1 MNKLITTLAMCCFL
15 FCGCTDRQS
24 DIPVLPQPEANLSSN
39 IRTVEEAI
47 AMANTVMQECYPENN
62 SRAIGRTT
70 SRQNVI
76 TKYLNAGRSNDDVLY
91 YVVNFD
97 NKQGFAII
105 PGEKIAIDAIAVVP
119 EGEYNEENN
128 SEGLKVMMDYAE
140 SYLTSQRIDL
150 DPKPTLPID
159 TAAYP
164 RDPYPV
170 ITNPTDT
177 VYHYECAPLLP
188 LEWGQDNFYGKYC
201 PNGLTGCAPLAVA
214 TLATYFHYRNH
225 TPDTRISYTFPEREK
240 DSEVYIWEELY
251 KHKRIFGAVDG
262 ELRPHTCYAK
272 DMEYSHNAIAALC
285 RQIGLEMNATYQGDI
300 NNIHNPEIAITF
312 TFKHTYLPS
321 LKRHLPSNLIIE
333 PLKEYKSTQVN
344 TYIDNGLLFMRAG
357 PYSNNA
363 IAGHAFIADGYI
375 IGKYIDNYVAY
386 NHETNKFYEAH
397 STRNVCKIHFRL
409 GYHGQDD
416 GYYAGEIFTFNSA
429 KYAYPEFIA
438 IHTK

>member
-1 MNKLITTLAMCCFL
+1 MCGL
-15 FCGCTDRQS
+15 LLCGCTDGQS
-24 DIPVLPQPEANLSSN
+24 GVPDMPQPEVRISSTM
-39 IRTVEEAI
+39 RTADEAI

-62 SRAIGRTT
+62 SRGISRTT

-76 TKYLNAGRSNDDVLY
+76 AKYRNAGRSEDDVLY

-97 NKQGFAII
+97 NRQGYAII

-140 SYLTSQRIDL
+140 NYLTNLNIDL
-150 DPKPTLPID
+150 DPKPTFPFD
-159 TAAYP
+159 TTAYP

-177 VYHYECAPLLP
+177 IYHYECAPLLP

-201 PNGLTGCAPLAVA
+201 PNGLTGCAPLVVA

-225 TPDTRISYTFPEREK
+225 SSDTRISYTFPEKEK

-262 ELRPHTCYAK
+262 ELRPHICYAK
-272 DMEYSHNAIAALC
+272 DMEYTHNAIAALC
-285 RQIGLEMNATYQGDI
+285 RQIGLEMDAMYLGNI
-300 NNIHNPEIAITF
+300 NNIYGRDSATTITYSD
-312 TFKHTYLPS
+312 TYLPS
-321 LKRHLPSNLIIE
+321 LKRHLPSNLIID
-333 PLKEYKSTQVN
+333 PLKEYKPTIVN
-344 TYIDNGLLFMRAG
+344 TYIDNGLLFMRAD
-357 PYSNNA
+357 PYYSNNE
-363 IAGHAFIADGYI
+363 GHIFIADGYI

-386 NHETNKFYEAH
+386 NHETQKFYEAH
-397 STRNVCKIHFRL
+397 STRNACKIHFRL
-409 GYHGQDD
+409 GFNGQDD
-416 GYYAGEIFTFNSA
+416 GYYAGEIFTFRSN
-429 KYAYPEFIA
+429 KYARPEFIA